1 MGSAPASNSKLF
13 EPLQIGPYKL
23 SSRLVMAP
31 LTRFRADDKHVQ
43 LPFVKDYYTQR
54 ACVPG
59 TLLITEAT
67 FISPRA
73 SGYPNVPGIYN
84 QEQIDAWKEIV
95 ESVHQA
101 GGIIFLQLWALGR
114 TANKEL
120 MAKEGNG
127 DVVSSSAVPE
137 NSDKAEPRAL
147 EDGEVWEFVQDY
159 ATAAKNAVEG
169 AGFDGVEIHGANGYL
184 VDQFTQNV
192 CNQRT
197 DQWGG
202 SIENRSR
209 FGLEVAKAVVNAV
222 GADKTGIRLS
232 PWSTFQGMK
241 MQDPV
246 PQFTHLLKGLKDL
259 HIAYVH
265 LVESRIAGNADVEA
279 TEKNDPFFEVLGDE
293 IPILLAGGF
302 QPDSA
307 KKDVDENYKD
317 KEMAIVF
324 GRHFISN
331 PDLVF
336 RVKKGIEFTKY
347 NRETFYKTGSK
358 EGYIDYPFSQ
368 EWEKEQS
375 RL

>member
-1 MGSAPASNSKLF
+1 
-13 EPLQIGPYKL
+13 
-23 SSRLVMAP
+23 
-31 LTRFRADDKHVQ
+31 
-43 LPFVKDYYTQR
+43 
-54 ACVPG
+54 
-59 TLLITEAT
+59 
-67 FISPRA
+67 
-73 SGYPNVPGIYN
+73 
-84 QEQIDAWKEIV
+84 
-95 ESVHQA
+95 
-101 GGIIFLQLWALGR
+101 
-114 TANKEL
+114 
-120 MAKEGNG
+120 
-127 DVVSSSAVPE
+127 
-137 NSDKAEPRAL
+137 
-147 EDGEVWEFVQDY
+147 
-159 ATAAKNAVEG
+159 
-169 AGFDGVEIHGANGYL
+169 
-184 VDQFTQNV
+184 
-192 CNQRT
+192 
-197 DQWGG
+197 
-202 SIENRSR
+202 
-209 FGLEVAKAVVNAV
+209 
-222 GADKTGIRLS
+222 
-232 PWSTFQGMK
+232 